1 MHRSSAW
8 ALVLLLCLL
17 SLCALAQE
25 NRVVLVGVPL
35 MKNAATRSV
44 PSNLERDRLV
54 SDLNQQKP
62 DKKLHLA
69 VRGVPLDGT
78 TADEVAEEAKQKK
91 CDFVVYTTLIELS
104 TSSDP
109 YQRTPGTIQTNPGG
123 LQTNPGGVWS
133 NPGNPRA
140 QAMDPEY
147 RATVE
152 YKLYRADGTPVSG
165 APFTNQQATM
175 ETEVVA
181 QVMSRIATR
190 VFSEVKKGAPAFRE

>member
-1 MHRSSAW
+1 MLRAGCS
-8 ALVLLLCLL
+8 LLLSFGLL
-17 SLCALAQE
+17 SVLFAQE

-62 DKKLHLA
+62 DKKQHLA
-69 VRGVPLDGT
+69 VQGVPLDGT
-78 TADEVAEEAKQKK
+78 TADEVAAEAKQKK

-104 TSSDP
+104 TPSDA
-109 YQRTPGTIQTNPGG
+109 YQRTRTPGTIQTNPGG
-123 LQTNPGGVWS
+123 VWS
-133 NPGNPRA
+133 NPAG

-181 QVMSRIATR
+181 QIMSRIATK
-190 VFSEVKKGAPAFRE
+190 VFAEVKKGGAPPMQE

>member
-1 MHRSSAW
+1 MRRAG
-8 ALVLLLCLL
+8 LLLFFGL
-17 SLCALAQE
+17 LCAVFAQE

-44 PSNLERDRLV
+44 PANLERDRLV
-54 SDLNQQKP
+54 TYLNQQKP
-62 DKKLHLA
+62 DKKQHLA
-69 VRGVPLDGT
+69 VQGVPLDGT

-91 CDFVVYTTLIELS
+91 CDFVVYTTLLELS

-123 LQTNPGGVWS
+123 VWN

-140 QAMDPEY
+140 QAMEPEY

-181 QVMSRIATR
+181 QVMGRIASK
-190 VFSEVKKGAPAFRE
+190 VFAEVKKGGAPPMQE

>member
-1 MHRSSAW
+1 MYRASCG
-8 ALVLLLCLL
+8 LLFYLFLL
-17 SLCALAQE
+17 SAGAFAQE

-44 PSNLERDRLV
+44 PGNLERDRLV

-62 DKKLHLA
+62 DKKQHLA
-69 VRGVPLDGT
+69 VKGVPLEGT

-104 TSSDP
+104 TPSDP
-109 YQRTPGTIQTNPGG
+109 YQRTRTPGTIQTNPGG
-123 LQTNPGGVWS
+123 VWNNPAG
-133 NPGNPRA
+133 
-140 QAMDPEY
+140 QAVDPEY

-181 QVMSRIATR
+181 QVMSRIASR

>member
-1 MHRSSAW
+1 MNRSTAG
-8 ALVLLLCLL
+8 ALFLSICLL
-17 SLCALAQE
+17 SLCAVAQE
-25 NRVVLVGVPL
+25 NRVVLVGVPI

-44 PSNLERDRLV
+44 PGTLEQERLV

-62 DKKLHLA
+62 DKKQHLA

-78 TADEVAEEAKQKK
+78 TADEVTEQVKQKK
-91 CDFVVYTTLIELS
+91 CDYVVYTTLIELS

-123 LQTNPGGVWS
+123 VWN

-140 QAMDPEY
+140 QAMEPEY

-165 APFTNQQATM
+165 APFSYQQATM

-181 QVMSRIATR
+181 QIMSRIASK
-190 VFSEVKKGAPAFRE
+190 VFAEVKKGGGPPMQE